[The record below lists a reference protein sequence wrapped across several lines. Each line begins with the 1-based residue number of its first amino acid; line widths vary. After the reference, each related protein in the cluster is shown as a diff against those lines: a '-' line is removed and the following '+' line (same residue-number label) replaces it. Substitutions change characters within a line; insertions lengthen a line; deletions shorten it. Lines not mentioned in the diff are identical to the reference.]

1 MATFRHFRS
10 FSKRHFY
17 IVLTGFI
24 ILTTLL
30 ILKDWNVTKST
41 KPKVKTFDRYNGK
54 ATKSRAEVT
63 SSMARKEAMRDS
75 SEHQKHN
82 HSTYNLVIVIKNSKA
97 NPSLHS
103 KFETLLGSIYKM
115 SSISLCFHVIS
126 DGDGETIAKSVIR
139 RIAPKNTRVH
149 VYFSNL

>member
-1 MATFRHFRS
+1 M
-10 FSKRHFY
+10 
-17 IVLTGFI
+17 
-24 ILTTLL
+24 TTLL

-54 ATKSRAEVT
+54 AARSKLEVT
-63 SSMARKEAMRDS
+63 SSTARKEAMRDS

-82 HSTYNLVIVIKNSKA
+82 HFTYNLVIVIKNSKA

-126 DGDGETIAKSVIR
+126 DGDGETIAKSVIK
-139 RIAPKNTRVH
+139 RIAPKDTRVH
-149 VYFSNL
+149 VHFSNL